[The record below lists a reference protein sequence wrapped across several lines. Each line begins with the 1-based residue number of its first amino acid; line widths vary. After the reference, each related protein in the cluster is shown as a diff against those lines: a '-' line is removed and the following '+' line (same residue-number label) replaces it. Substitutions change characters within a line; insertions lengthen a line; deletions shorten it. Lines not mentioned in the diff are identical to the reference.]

1 MTLLEAKIANTEA
14 SSVKYNIVCLC
25 VLYATHIYPHSR
37 TQCVQVKY
45 FAMYIYDIVEA
56 HCYFVDIGRIDREQ
70 IRSRINNNDC
80 RTFRPRRP
88 LSTAYR
94 TLLYAVDKGLR
105 GRNVLQSLL
114 LILLRIC
121 SRSIRPICIYIF
133 IYINTKSKN
142 CLLCHTAMPVSL
154 RLTISSVL
162 YLILPGP

>member
-1 MTLLEAKIANTEA
+1 ML
-14 SSVKYNIVCLC
+14 
-25 VLYATHIYPHSR
+25 
-37 TQCVQVKY
+37 
-45 FAMYIYDIVEA
+45 DIVEA

-94 TLLYAVDKGLR
+94 TVQNCTELYRTVLYAVDKGLR

-121 SRSIRPICIYIF
+121 SRSIRPTVCFMQYAYCSCVISRMSELSRAIEPPQFASCMMHNASCKRLCSGNERSLFHMIWNSLIYRCF
-133 IYINTKSKN
+133 M
-142 CLLCHTAMPVSL
+142 CWPVPENVH
-154 RLTISSVL
+154 IDWHV
-162 YLILPGP
+162 

>member
-1 MTLLEAKIANTEA
+1 MEVSHDKAPSRWLAPWHVAGPGTAWA
-14 SSVKYNIVCLC
+14 SVPSPLWLHHCGADVNGD
-25 VLYATHIYPHSR
+25 
-37 TQCVQVKY
+37 
-45 FAMYIYDIVEA
+45 DIVEA

-94 TLLYAVDKGLR
+94 TVLYAVDKGLR

-121 SRSIRPICIYIF
+121 SRSIRPV
-133 IYINTKSKN
+133 NGD
-142 CLLCHTAMPVSL
+142 
-154 RLTISSVL
+154 L
-162 YLILPGP
+162 YLSLFQTCTNRVIGVLLLDEIH

>member
-1 MTLLEAKIANTEA
+1 MKQ
-14 SSVKYNIVCLC
+14 LC
-25 VLYATHIYPHSR
+25 VLESR
-37 TQCVQVKY
+37 HFIAPCFIVYGQLYRNLYT
-45 FAMYIYDIVEA
+45 ADIVEA

-94 TLLYAVDKGLR
+94 TVLYAVDKGLR

-121 SRSIRPICIYIF
+121 SRSNHPIVYCSRIKSLDGTCTRDPNMNLIIQYGLLGLVLGLGLGF
-133 IYINTKSKN
+133 I
-142 CLLCHTAMPVSL
+142 
-154 RLTISSVL
+154 L
-162 YLILPGP
+162 Y